1 MAESDPG
8 GPGCGRL
15 EARQCPPQPT
25 DGLADVRL
33 PHVDAMTAARQ
44 HERGR
49 RGGGVHGPAERLV
62 TRPASPRTA
71 TCLCAEAKDIGLACA
86 SFTDASPARV
96 RRRMSRR
103 SPAPGMR
110 CGRAFLAPIPSLCA
124 WYAVWGVRFPHQLRL
139 ACIPVM
145 PASGLSPAGA
155 RVGVSNVSEVSRVP
169 DDRVG
174 LLLGGVVPR
183 GRTTSTCTGGPQ
195 RRRQDE
201 CAYALPGVRQHWQ

>member
-124 WYAVWGVRFPHQLRL
+124 WYAVW
-139 ACIPVM
+139 AC
-145 PASGLSPAGA
+145 
-155 RVGVSNVSEVSRVP
+155 VSRTNSVWHASRSCRHP
-169 DDRVG
+169 GCRQQAPVW
-174 LLLGGVVPR
+174 VCQMCQKCR
-183 GRTTSTCTGGPQ
+183 GCPMTG
-195 RRRQDE
+195 
-201 CAYALPGVRQHWQ
+201 